1 MYEKVVALLSEYLK
15 VDKSMITPETDIRK
29 DLNADS
35 LVVVEMLFN
44 LEDEYNITI
53 PDDMVDKLTK
63 VGDLVTYLENETKK

>member
-1 MYEKVVALLSEYLK
+1 MFEKVPNLLSEYLN
-15 VDKSMITPETDIRK
+15 VDKAKITPETDIRK

-44 LEDEYNITI
+44 LEDEYHITI

-63 VGDLVTYLENETKK
+63 VGDLVKYLENEINK

>member
-1 MYEKVVALLSEYLK
+1 MFEKVAELLSEYLN
-15 VDKSMITPETDIRK
+15 VDKSIITPETDIIK

-53 PDDMVDKLTK
+53 PDEKVDKLTK
-63 VGDLVTYLENETKK
+63 VGDLVAYLEKEVNK

>member
-1 MYEKVVALLSEYLK
+1 MFEKVAELLSEYLN
-15 VDKSMITPETDIRK
+15 VDKSVITAETDIIK

-53 PDDMVDKLTK
+53 PDEMVDKLTK
-63 VGDLVTYLENETKK
+63 VGDLVAYLEKEIKK